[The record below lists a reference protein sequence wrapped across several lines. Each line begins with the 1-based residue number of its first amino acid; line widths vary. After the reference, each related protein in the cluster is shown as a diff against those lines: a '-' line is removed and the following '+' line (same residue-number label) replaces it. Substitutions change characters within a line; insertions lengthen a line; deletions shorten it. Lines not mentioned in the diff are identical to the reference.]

1 MLFLLALAFFFPF
14 LNPPMLSGLASSSI
28 ARFPAMSLLELI
40 DSS

>member
-1 MLFLLALAFFFPF
+1 
-14 LNPPMLSGLASSSI
+14 MLSGLASSSI